1 MQAWPDCFSPSLGM
15 HRWRGAVSD
24 SQQHPLSSAM
34 RHCKTKAGER
44 GMKEAELV
52 QQTLAYYI
60 LDAHKKMSVQKY
72 F

>member
-1 MQAWPDCFSPSLGM
+1 MGTKRC
-15 HRWRGAVSD
+15 
-24 SQQHPLSSAM
+24 
-34 RHCKTKAGER
+34 CKKKASER

-60 LDAHKKMSVQKY
+60 LDAHETMSVQKY